1 MLEST
6 VQKYRAELASASSN
20 ITGKDILISKLD
32 DQVGTRSHIYMY
44 KLPQLCVQALRA
56 LGHTM
61 GASISS
67 LTLLTTGIC
76 FPSYRLSPY
85 INS

>member
-32 DQVGTRSHIYMY
+32 DQVGTRSHFYMY
-44 KLPQLCVQALRA
+44 KLQSVYKLLK
-56 LGHTM
+56 LWDTLWGHPF
-61 GASISS
+61 
-67 LTLLTTGIC
+67 LHLL
-76 FPSYRLSPY
+76 Y
-85 INS
+85 